1 MRTKETSSSYN
12 TVDTSM
18 IIYGFRTDADKLAES
33 LKAGCLARLSR
44 SDLKRIAAGLNN
56 IMKIIEEGNR

>member
-12 TVDTSM
+12 TVDTDM
-18 IIYGFRTDADKLAES
+18 IKYGIRTDADKLTES

-44 SDLKRIAAGLNN
+44 SDLKRIAASLNN